1 MNNFNSVNEEAYALI
16 TKLVLS
22 DGGDGWGMLIVSDD
36 SSVNH

>member
-22 DGGDGWGMLIVSDD
+22 DGGDGWFLSC
-36 SSVNH
+36 